1 MKIDRKD
8 KSGYNGS
15 MNKKVLPLL
24 VLFAFLGFLIY
35 SYIKIQKNNA
45 ITSFEE
51 CVAAGY
57 PIMESYPEKCS
68 VPNGP
73 TFTHQIDE
81 TTTWIPQSVEAM
93 KVSFK
98 HPGNLEFKEE
108 LAEDGTSM
116 RTVGFYLTEG
126 DFQSPDYQLY
136 ALLSLY
142 RDASL
147 DDIEKAKTEM
157 DPETIKEVSIGSY
170 QGIEGK
176 VTGPKER
183 WLAVILKDNKLF
195 TISTFPANE
204 ENKDLTDQIIQTISF
219 E

>member
-1 MKIDRKD
+1 
-8 KSGYNGS
+8 
-15 MNKKVLPLL
+15 MNKKVLPILL
-24 VLFAFLGFLIY
+24 LFTFLGVLIF
-35 SYIKIQKNNA
+35 SYLLIQRNNT

-57 PIMESYPEKCS
+57 PIMTSYPEQCS

-81 TTTWIPQSVEAM
+81 ITTWVPQSVESM
-93 KVSFK
+93 NVSFK
-98 HPGNLEFKEE
+98 HPDDLEFKEE
-108 LAEDGTSM
+108 LAEDGISM
-116 RTVGFYLTEG
+116 RTVGFYLTKG
-126 DFQSPDYQLY
+126 DSLSPDYQLY

-157 DPETIKEVSIGSY
+157 ATETIKEIKIGSY
-170 QGIEGK
+170 QGIEGR
-176 VTGPKER
+176 VVGPKER
-183 WLAVILKDNKLF
+183 WLTVLLKDNKLF
-195 TISTFPANE
+195 TISTFPVTQ